1 MSTTQYDIEY
11 CQSLSLTPILD
22 FGFVVVVY
30 NSCSSL
36 CTDAPSAKK
45 KNQGHFFLGELA
57 SVHVHRLFL
66 VCNHVTRRPCWGSK
80 QKKLF
85 WKNLHENRVL
95 FPGERNAFVLD
106 HHHGH
111 RDVTC
116 KPAILG
122 LDLGEFSLQHT
133 QRQTTQSS
141 SALGALMSFSVK
153 LSDMER
159 QIASYEKT
167 IKRQTA
173 EIDQLRAK
181 LDSKSERS
189 QFQSLQALLTSKMT
203 TIKDEINT
211 KDLVIERYRNKLR
224 QLEEEITVRVV
235 PLPISNREGLG
246 TSRFI
251 INKRPTQSERAH

>member
-1 MSTTQYDIEY
+1 
-11 CQSLSLTPILD
+11 
-22 FGFVVVVY
+22 
-30 NSCSSL
+30 
-36 CTDAPSAKK
+36 
-45 KNQGHFFLGELA
+45 
-57 SVHVHRLFL
+57 
-66 VCNHVTRRPCWGSK
+66 
-80 QKKLF
+80 
-85 WKNLHENRVL
+85 
-95 FPGERNAFVLD
+95 
-106 HHHGH
+106 
-111 RDVTC
+111 
-116 KPAILG
+116 
-122 LDLGEFSLQHT
+122 
-133 QRQTTQSS
+133 
-141 SALGALMSFSVK
+141 MSFSVK

-173 EIDQLRAK
+173 QIDQLRAK

-235 PLPISNREGLG
+235 PLPPLEGLG

-251 INKRPTQSERAH
+251 INKRLTQSERAH

>member
-1 MSTTQYDIEY
+1 
-11 CQSLSLTPILD
+11 
-22 FGFVVVVY
+22 
-30 NSCSSL
+30 
-36 CTDAPSAKK
+36 
-45 KNQGHFFLGELA
+45 
-57 SVHVHRLFL
+57 
-66 VCNHVTRRPCWGSK
+66 
-80 QKKLF
+80 
-85 WKNLHENRVL
+85 
-95 FPGERNAFVLD
+95 
-106 HHHGH
+106 
-111 RDVTC
+111 
-116 KPAILG
+116 
-122 LDLGEFSLQHT
+122 
-133 QRQTTQSS
+133 
-141 SALGALMSFSVK
+141 MSFSVK

-235 PLPISNREGLG
+235 PLPISNPEGLG

-251 INKRPTQSERAH
+251 INKRLTQSERAHWGYEKSEVWCRSGNIAHSYL

>member
-1 MSTTQYDIEY
+1 MDCLHDTDYEIEV
-11 CQSLSLTPILD
+11 SILLML
-22 FGFVVVVY
+22 FK
-30 NSCSSL
+30 SCSS
-36 CTDAPSAKK
+36 S
-45 KNQGHFFLGELA
+45 FM
-57 SVHVHRLFL
+57 
-66 VCNHVTRRPCWGSK
+66 
-80 QKKLF
+80 
-85 WKNLHENRVL
+85 
-95 FPGERNAFVLD
+95 
-106 HHHGH
+106 
-111 RDVTC
+111 
-116 KPAILG
+116 ILG
-122 LDLGEFSLQHT
+122 LDRGEFSLQHT
-133 QRQTTQSS
+133 QRQTTQSSS

-224 QLEEEITVRVV
+224 QLEEEITVRVAPAV
-235 PLPISNREGLG
+235 PSFK
-246 TSRFI
+246 SRGAGYESVYYC
-251 INKRPTQSERAH
+251 INITRPT

>member
-1 MSTTQYDIEY
+1 
-11 CQSLSLTPILD
+11 
-22 FGFVVVVY
+22 
-30 NSCSSL
+30 
-36 CTDAPSAKK
+36 
-45 KNQGHFFLGELA
+45 
-57 SVHVHRLFL
+57 
-66 VCNHVTRRPCWGSK
+66 
-80 QKKLF
+80 
-85 WKNLHENRVL
+85 
-95 FPGERNAFVLD
+95 
-106 HHHGH
+106 
-111 RDVTC
+111 
-116 KPAILG
+116 
-122 LDLGEFSLQHT
+122 
-133 QRQTTQSS
+133 
-141 SALGALMSFSVK
+141 
-153 LSDMER
+153 MER

-235 PLPISNREGLG
+235 PLPISNPEGLG

-251 INKRPTQSERAH
+251 INKRLTQSERAH